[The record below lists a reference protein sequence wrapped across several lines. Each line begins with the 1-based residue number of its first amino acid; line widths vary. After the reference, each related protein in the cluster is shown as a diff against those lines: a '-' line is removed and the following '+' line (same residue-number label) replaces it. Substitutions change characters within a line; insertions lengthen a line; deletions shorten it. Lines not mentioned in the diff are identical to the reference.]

1 MADLGNFM
9 TSEIGD
15 LCQISAWADPFN
27 IHEIVYE
34 DQSRYE
40 ILGTSGYIRK
50 EEKVTQFFRRRG
62 LLVFIAHL

>member
-27 IHEIVYE
+27 IQKLCMKI
-34 DQSRYE
+34 RYE